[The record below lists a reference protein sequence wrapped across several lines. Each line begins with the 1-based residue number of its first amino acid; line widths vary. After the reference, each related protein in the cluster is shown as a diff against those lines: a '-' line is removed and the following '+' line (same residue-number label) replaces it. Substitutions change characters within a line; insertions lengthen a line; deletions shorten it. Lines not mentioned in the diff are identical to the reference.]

1 MTKQNGVKVTELRK
15 RKRYLV
21 FARPRFNVGLVYKYY
36 GLIDGREPGIENPFD
51 GTGHIFLLV
60 DDECSGVVLRD
71 RDIARR
77 VFPYSRKAD
86 AENSLRAQR
95 YLDRMGM
102 K

>member
-1 MTKQNGVKVTELRK
+1 MTSTTASSTGASRNG
-15 RKRYLV
+15 
-21 FARPRFNVGLVYKYY
+21 
-36 GLIDGREPGIENPFD
+36 NPFD